1 MSGVQEFDYSVDV
14 LRALLWQYE
23 EWPDLQALL
32 SAKQEWFTE
41 NQTAFWSNW
50 YTDVFNLKTAN
61 EFGCSVWGVIL
72 GVSLSIGQP
81 GTGARPVWG
90 FGAFNQNFNHGNF
103 GRDSAGV
110 AGLSLEQKRLV
121 LRLRYWQLTSDGSAP
136 YANRALQDVFGT
148 GYVLDH
154 GDMTISYVF
163 PDAITSELRQILT
176 EFDLLPRPAG
186 VQVNILINPRNDFG
200 FAPFYNNFNHGAF
213 GA

>member
-1 MSGVQEFDYSVDV
+1 MSGIQEFDYSVDV

-72 GVSLSIGQP
+72 GVALSIGQP

>member
-72 GVSLSIGQP
+72 GVALSIGQP

>member
-1 MSGVQEFDYSVDV
+1 MSGIQEFDYSVDV

-72 GVSLSIGQP
+72 GVALSIGQP

-103 GRDSAGV
+103 GRDSAGA